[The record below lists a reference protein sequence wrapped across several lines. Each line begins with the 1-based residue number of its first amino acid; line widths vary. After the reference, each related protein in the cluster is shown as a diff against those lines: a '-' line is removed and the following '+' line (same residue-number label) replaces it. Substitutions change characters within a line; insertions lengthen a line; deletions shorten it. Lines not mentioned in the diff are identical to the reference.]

1 MPASCCPRR
10 IALCWRLR
18 YEEPSSLD
26 RGRVIGP
33 DLSSVLILVGVGRR
47 AVGVVDVWWCGRT
60 SSIGGGV
67 AVDIIGG
74 WLGSTLHPWALASAV
89 GL

>member
-1 MPASCCPRR
+1 MPVSCCPCH

-18 YEEPSSLD
+18 YKGPSSLD
-26 RGRVIGP
+26 HSHV
-33 DLSSVLILVGVGRR
+33 VVGVGHRV
-47 AVGVVDVWWCGRT
+47 VGIVNGWWCRQM

-67 AVDIIGG
+67 AVDIVGG
-74 WLGSTLHPWALASAV
+74 WLGSTLCPWALASAV